1 MRLTGVR
8 RDGIEYYRWQ
18 AERCRELAERQTNN
32 DVKARLLK
40 AASEYEKLILSGN
53 PTALRTDPTVP
64 K

>member
-1 MRLTGVR
+1 MR

-18 AERCRELAERQTNN
+18 AERCRELAERQTNS

-40 AASEYEKLILSGN
+40 AASEYEELILSGN
-53 PTALRTDPTVP
+53 PTAHRTDPEVP